1 MNEFDLIRTFFASQG
16 GAQDDIV
23 VSIGDDA
30 AVVNVPCGM
39 QQVLTTDVLVA
50 GTHFVADADPVGIGH
65 KSLAVNL
72 SDLAAMGATPKWFTL
87 NLSLPEVNTDW
98 LQGFCRGL
106 FGLANQFSTALIGGD
121 TVRGPLSIGIQAGGV
136 VPAGTA
142 MLRSGAKV
150 GDRIYVTG
158 TLGDAGVALL
168 HQKGTLSLEAADF
181 AAVQSRLDFPAPR
194 VSEGLALRDCAS
206 SCIDISDGLLSDLGH
221 IAAASRV
228 GARIRLEQV
237 PISAVYRK
245 YLEQPKGMD
254 TAITAGDDYELCFTI
269 PGPRQSDFE
278 KLSTKW
284 ECGATYIGDIEKKPG
299 VHVVDRSGAEHKPN
313 TGGYEHFAAD

>member
-16 GAQDDIV
+16 SARDGVVGAL
-23 VSIGDDA
+23 GDDA
-30 AVVNVPCGM
+30 AVVNVPPGM

-50 GTHFVADADPVGIGH
+50 GTHFLAEADPVGIGH

-72 SDLAAMGATPKWFTL
+72 SDLAAMGAVPKWFTL
-87 NLSLPEVNTDW
+87 NLSLPEVNTSW

-106 FGLANQFSTALIGGD
+106 LGLANQCNISLVGGD
-121 TVRGPLSIGIQAGGV
+121 TVRGPLTIGIQAGGV
-136 VPAGTA
+136 VPTGKA

-168 HQKGTLSLEAADF
+168 HQRGTLSLKATDF
-181 AAVQSRLDFPAPR
+181 ATVRSRLDSPIPR
-194 VSEGLALRDCAS
+194 LSEGLALRDFAS

-221 IAAASRV
+221 IASASTV
-228 GARIRLEQV
+228 GARIMLERLPV
-237 PISAVYRK
+237 STVYRT
-245 YLEQPKGMD
+245 YFEQLGRWD

-269 PGPRQSDFE
+269 PRPRQTDFE
-278 KLSTKW
+278 RLSAKW
-284 ECGATYIGDIEKKPG
+284 QCGATYIGDIETEPG
-299 VHVVDRSGAEHKPN
+299 VRVVDRLGVDHKPN
-313 TGGYEHFAAD
+313 TDGYEHFAAD

>member
-16 GAQDDIV
+16 SARDDV
-23 VSIGDDA
+23 AVSIGDDA
-30 AVVNVPCGM
+30 AVVNVPPGM

-50 GTHFVADADPVGIGH
+50 GTHFLAEADPVGIGH

-72 SDLAAMGATPKWFTL
+72 SDLAAMGAVPKWFTL
-87 NLSLPEVNTDW
+87 NLSLSEVNTSW

-106 FGLANQFSTALIGGD
+106 FGLANQWNISLVGGD
-121 TVRGPLSIGIQAGGV
+121 TVRGPLTIGIQAGGV
-136 VPAGTA
+136 VPTGKA

-168 HQKGTLSLEAADF
+168 HQRGTLPLKATDF
-181 AAVQSRLDFPAPR
+181 AKVRPRLDFPIPR
-194 VSEGLALRDCAS
+194 LSEGLALRDFAS

-221 IAAASRV
+221 IATASTV
-228 GARIRLEQV
+228 GARIMLERLPV
-237 PISAVYRK
+237 STVYRT
-245 YLEQPKGMD
+245 YFEQFGRWD

-269 PGPRQSDFE
+269 PRPRQTDFE
-278 KLSTKW
+278 RLSAKW
-284 ECGATYIGDIEKKPG
+284 QCGATYIGDIETEPG
-299 VHVVDRSGAEHKPN
+299 VRVVDRLGVDHKPN
-313 TGGYEHFAAD
+313 TNGYEHFAAD

>member
-1 MNEFDLIRTFFASQG
+1 MNEFDLIHTFFASQSS
-16 GAQDDIV
+16 ARDDVV

-30 AVVNVPCGM
+30 AVVNVPPGM

-50 GTHFVADADPVGIGH
+50 GTHFLAEADPVGIGH

-72 SDLAAMGATPKWFTL
+72 SDLAAMGAAPSWFTL
-87 NLSLPEVNTDW
+87 NLSLPEVNTSW

-106 FGLANQFSTALIGGD
+106 FGLANQWDISLVGGD
-121 TVRGPLSIGIQAGGV
+121 TVRGPLTIGIQAGGV
-136 VPAGTA
+136 VPTGEA

-150 GDRIYVTG
+150 GDRVYVTG

-168 HQKGTLSLEAADF
+168 HQRGTLPLAAADL
-181 AAVQSRLDFPAPR
+181 ATVRSRLDSPIPR
-194 VSEGLALRDCAS
+194 LSEGLALRDLAS

-221 IAAASRV
+221 VATASKV
-228 GARIRLEQV
+228 GARIMLERLPV
-237 PISAVYRK
+237 STVYRT
-245 YLEQPKGMD
+245 YFEQLGGWD

-269 PGPRQSDFE
+269 PGPRQTDFE
-278 KLSTKW
+278 RLSARW
-284 ECGATYIGDIEKKPG
+284 QCGATYIGDIDTEPG
-299 VHVVDRSGAEHKPN
+299 VRVVDRTGADHKPS